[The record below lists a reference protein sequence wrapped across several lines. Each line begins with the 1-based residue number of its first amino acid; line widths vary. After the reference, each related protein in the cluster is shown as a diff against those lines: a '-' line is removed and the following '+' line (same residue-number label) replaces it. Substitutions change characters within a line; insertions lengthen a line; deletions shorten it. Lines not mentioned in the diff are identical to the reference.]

1 MTNIV
6 NFPAKY
12 KRTNLTPQKRVF
24 YLGYCYFGPTLCQ
37 EVQNIFLKRHGYKN
51 GERRWSIIIYSGYT
65 ENDTRRYSIELESC
79 LENDVPDM
87 IEQFNLEE
95 EVTLEE
101 LRVMG
106 WDGHVEHTA
115 KIKHIFFPVYDD
127 IQFPSFAQPLHRHQF
142 GITTMAQSA
151 GTPEFLAGKG
161 LYAYTFYHE
170 ARCGFVW
177 MNLRKYS
184 TNEIKTVPVRIVGK
198 LSKDFKG
205 KHFKQRSSSFF

>member
-6 NFPAKY
+6 NFPVKF

-51 GERRWSIIIYSGYT
+51 GGRRWSIIIYAGYT
-65 ENDTRRYSIELESC
+65 ESDSRRYSIELDSC

-87 IEQFNLEE
+87 IEKFNLDQD
-95 EVTLEE
+95 VTFEE
-101 LRVMG
+101 LRMMG
-106 WDGHVEHTA
+106 WDGHVGHSA

-127 IQFPSFAQPLHRHQF
+127 VQIPSFARPIHRHQF
-142 GITTMAQSA
+142 GITLMAQSA

-198 LSKDFKG
+198 LSKHFKT
-205 KHFKQRSSSFF
+205 KHFKERSSSFF